1 MGYWVFMPMTVLQT
15 PQSYV
20 LCSLNTTYIK
30 QNSQYYYGGCI
41 MSDKVVFVKESGNRN
56 RGENVFEINQT
67 RVRMKEKQKG
77 TLSITFESPDKGDID
92 AAMAFFE
99 SMTDMEPLTMD
110 IADTGEIRAY
120 FKGTAPFSQ
129 MEEEGMTV
137 YTYGVTIQE
146 LQE

>member
-1 MGYWVFMPMTVLQT
+1 
-15 PQSYV
+15 
-20 LCSLNTTYIK
+20 
-30 QNSQYYYGGCI
+30 
-41 MSDKVVFVKESGNRN
+41 MSDTVVFVKESGNKN
-56 RGENVFEINQT
+56 KGENIFEINQN

-77 TLSITFESPDKGDID
+77 TLSITFESPDKGDIE

-99 SMTDMEPLTMD
+99 SMTDMEPLTMN
-110 IADTGEIRAY
+110 IADTGEVKAY

-129 MEEEGMTV
+129 SEEGGMTV